1 MERLFE
7 ANNNDAGKAYFRSS
21 TDIVS
26 VIATLIKLVKETRRN
41 GLFFYYNELNND
53 LLRYELLYPPQTNL
67 GLKLKHSVFTTN

>member
-26 VIATLIKLVKETRRN
+26 VIVTLIKLVKETRRN
-41 GLFFYYNELNND
+41 GLFFYYNELNTI
-53 LLRYELLYPPQTNL
+53 Y
-67 GLKLKHSVFTTN
+67 